1 MSGSPTVGHRE
12 VTELIGAGL
21 VSLEDCQRFL
31 STRGSGRR
39 PRRLMRL
46 CRKVLRNPANARA
59 LLESATPPRVLR
71 H

>member
-12 VTELIGAGL
+12 VMALIDAGL
-21 VSLEDCQRFL
+21 VSPEDCRSYL
-31 STRGSGRR
+31 DARGSRRR
-39 PRRLMRL
+39 PKHLVRL

-59 LLESATPPRVLR
+59 LLDLAAPTQTLR